1 MKEIILWLT
10 ALAFISCN
18 FSEND
23 NLKVVFSDDIEYMSY
38 SPKTTDIS
46 LSRIEYY
53 DKLYGFWLGQ
63 CIANWT
69 GLITEMDKIGTPVNG
84 RGGGFYTR
92 EDWGKPDQPN
102 LWGSSE
108 YSETITYIYAEKDSI
123 WGADDDTDIE
133 YIYQELLYNSP
144 SLDLTGEQIRNAWL
158 NHIHLDEENFLW
170 VSNQKAF
177 VYEHHELRYKLW
189 GSLI

>member
-1 MKEIILWLT
+1 MKKLI
-10 ALAFISCN
+10 
-18 FSEND
+18 
-23 NLKVVFSDDIEYMSY
+23 VFSLIIFFFSQCSKTNENYIKINRLEY
-38 SPKTTDIS
+38 
-46 LSRIEYY
+46 LN
-53 DKLYGFWLGQ
+53 KLEGFWLGQ

-158 NHIHLDEENFLW
+158 KHIHLDEENFLW